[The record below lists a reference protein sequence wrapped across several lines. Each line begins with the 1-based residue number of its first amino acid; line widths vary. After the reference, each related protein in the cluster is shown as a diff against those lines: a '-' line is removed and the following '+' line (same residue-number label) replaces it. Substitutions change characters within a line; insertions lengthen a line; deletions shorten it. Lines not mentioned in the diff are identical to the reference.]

1 MAKYCTNCGT
11 VNPDIALF
19 CQNCGYEFRETD
31 QIIENNNAK
40 NIEKQTPPENLN
52 NPINKETNYIN
63 YNKKSPGVAAL
74 LSFILVG
81 AGFLYIENTK
91 KFIIY
96 FIIGIILYYL
106 TFYSSNYFAII
117 EIPFMIYQIYDAY
130 RCTKEYN
137 TQLYLKYLNTSLE
150 IKNIKK

>member
-63 YNKKSPGVAAL
+63 YNNKSPGVAAL

-81 AGFLYIENTK
+81 AGFLYIDDGK
-91 KFIIY
+91 KFAIY
-96 FIIGIILYYL
+96 FIIGVLL
-106 TFYSSNYFAII
+106 GFLAII
-117 EIPFMIYQIYDAY
+117 TMGILLIAYIPFYIYQIYDTY
-130 RCTKEYN
+130 KQTEEYN
-137 TQLYLKYLNTSLE
+137 NKKRQLYQNMYNQ
-150 IKNIKK
+150 